1 MMTFKLISPL
11 VLVAL
16 AACSTSPSTSS
27 GTTIYH
33 PIGSAGVGTNSF
45 TGKGIKITHPRPNQV
60 SIVSGSG
67 SQNRATRSITVQ
79 TDGYSM
85 TDPDGADSNDQATNS
100 AGDFVTLRMDE
111 FSGNYDFMM
120 PAIFEPSSNSNVA
133 YHGFLGVTTAV
144 SDMPTSGTASYFGE
158 ALLNIDDT
166 SGNLGRDYYLAG
178 GTAQL
183 DVDFSGNGSADL
195 TMSGFTAT
203 AGFNNVVTAP
213 FDTYKVTGMGISG
226 PEFSG
231 GTTQLLSNGTVVT
244 PMGAISSQGA
254 EGVFYAYDSTIGAPD
269 EAAGVVVL
277 KGADG
282 QVFGGFMV
290 D

>member
-1 MMTFKLISPL
+1 MLQLYKISPVIL
-11 VLVAL
+11 IAL
-16 AACSTSPSTSS
+16 TACSTNPSTSS
-27 GTTIYH
+27 GTTVYH
-33 PIGSAGVGTNSF
+33 PIGSAGTGTNSF
-45 TGKGIKITHPRPNQV
+45 TGKGIKNTHPSPNQV

-67 SQNRATRSITVQ
+67 SQNRTTRSITVQ
-79 TDGYSM
+79 TDGHSM
-85 TDPDGADSNDQATNS
+85 TDPDGADSQDQATNS
-100 AGDFVTLRMDE
+100 AGDLVTFRMDE
-111 FSGNYDFMM
+111 FSGNYDYVM
-120 PAIFEPSSNSNVA
+120 PAIFEPSSNLNVE

-144 SDMPTSGTASYFGE
+144 SDIPTSGTASYTGE

-166 SGNLGRDYYLAG
+166 SGNLGRDYYLEN

-203 AGFNNVVTAP
+203 SGFNNVVTAP

-226 PEFSG
+226 SEFSG
-231 GTTQLLSNGTVVT
+231 GTTQLLANGTVVT
-244 PMGAISSQGA
+244 PIGNISSQGA
-254 EGVFYAYDSTIGAPD
+254 EGVFYAYDNNLSAPD

-277 KGADG
+277 IGADA